1 MEAFTIKNLTFTYP
15 HRKEAALKDINLS
28 VPRGAFIVICGQSG
42 SGKTTLLRKLKG
54 ALAPAGESHG
64 DILFYG
70 VPLDQVSQRDQAG
83 KIGYVL
89 QNPDNQIVTDKVWH
103 ELAFGMESLGYDQ
116 ETIRLRVAEMASFF
130 GIQSWFHKN
139 VQELSGG
146 QKQILN
152 LASVMA
158 LQPEVLILDEP
169 TSQLDP
175 IAARDFLAM
184 VEKIHKEIGVTVL
197 LSEHRLDEVMSMGDR
212 VWVLDGGQVLVNDTP
227 ENTSA
232 ILATKNHPMFLAM
245 PAPLKIYG
253 ELYEEGFRKDLL
265 CPVTV
270 GEGRMWLGQVMGNKV
285 PQPKALPIELPP
297 NRGKEAPLISMKD
310 VWFRYEKREVDV
322 IKDFSMEVFQGEFFC
337 IVGGNGT
344 GKTTALNI
352 ISGLKEPYRGG
363 VKFKG
368 RELGDYKRRD
378 LFSGIMG
385 VLPQNP
391 QTVFVKAS
399 VGEDLEEMLLGREK
413 FMDPKARKQRVL
425 EIARQTHLKDLM
437 DVHPYDLSGGEQQR
451 AALAK
456 ILLMEPEILLL
467 DEPTKGMDSQFKE
480 ELAQILRQRIEDGI
494 TVIVVSHDIEF
505 CAQYGDRC
513 AMIFDG
519 NIITQGPPRQFFSGN
534 SFYTTAANR
543 MSRQVF
549 ENAVVAQDVVALI
562 RANFNLKTHENKK
575 TYIEADSSKEE
586 FPTVEGTPMEE
597 GQAIGKK
604 VTIND
609 KNFASFEESVAEIN
623 YAMGERLTRQSDFR
637 STEQFSQN
645 GHLLEKSKIFKAG
658 NAITNKDIKVKDKI
672 NINPGLSLGK
682 TSQKAKILTWIFLA
696 LIPITL
702 YLGTFWLDDRKYY
715 IISLLVVGYTLIPFF
730 AIFEGRKPMAR
741 EVILISV
748 LITLGVLGR
757 GAFFMIP
764 QFKPIIAIVIL
775 AGVTLGSQAGFMTG
789 AMTAFVSN
797 FFFGQG
803 PWTPWQMFALG
814 LIGFLA
820 GWLVEKRILG
830 ESKTALVI
838 FGAIVSFVVYGF
850 VVDLWTVFGMGT
862 GENLWQ
868 WAITVYTLAL
878 PFNIINTVATSIFLF
893 FLAKPMVEKINRI
906 KIKYGMIY

>member
-1 MEAFTIKNLTFTYP
+1 METFTIKNLTFTYP
-15 HRKEAALKDINLS
+15 HREEAALKNINLT
-28 VPRGAFIVICGQSG
+28 VPRGSFTVICGQSG
-42 SGKTTLLRKLKG
+42 SGKTTLLRKLKL
-54 ALAPAGESHG
+54 ALAPEGDSKGE
-64 DILFYG
+64 IFFYG

-89 QNPDNQIVTDKVWH
+89 QNPDNQIVADKVWH

-116 ETIRLRVAEMASFF
+116 DTIRLRVAEMASFF
-130 GIQSWFHKN
+130 GIQSWFHKS

-184 VEKIHKEIGVTVL
+184 VEKIHREIGITVL
-197 LSEHRLDEVMSMGDR
+197 LSEHRLDEVMAMGDR
-212 VWVLDGGQVLVNDTP
+212 VWVMDQGRILANDTP
-227 ENTSA
+227 ENVSA
-232 ILATKNHPMFLAM
+232 ILAAKNHPMFLAM

-253 ELYEEGFRKDLL
+253 ELYEQGFRQDLP

-270 GEGRMWLGQVMGNKV
+270 GEGRMWLREVMKDKD
-285 PQPKALPIELPP
+285 PQPQAIEVEPVTNRSKESPI
-297 NRGKEAPLISMKD
+297 ISMKD
-310 VWFRYEKREVDV
+310 VWFRYEKREADV
-322 IKDFSMEVFQGEFFC
+322 IKDFSIEVFQGEFLC

-352 ISGLKEPYRGG
+352 LSGLKEPYRGK

-368 RELGDYKRRD
+368 RDLGDYKRRE
-378 LFSGIMG
+378 LFSGVMG

-391 QTVFVKAS
+391 QSVFVKAS
-399 VGEDLEEMLLGREK
+399 VAEDLEEMLIGTKESL
-413 FMDPKARKQRVL
+413 DAKARKEKVL
-425 EIARQTHLKDLM
+425 EIARQTHLEDLM

-467 DEPTKGMDSQFKE
+467 DEPTKGMDSHFKE
-480 ELAQILRQRIEDGI
+480 EFAHILRERIEGGMTI
-494 TVIVVSHDIEF
+494 IVVSHDIEF

-543 MSRQVF
+543 MSRQIF
-549 ENAVVAQDVVALI
+549 NNAVVTEDVVALI
-562 RANFNLKTHENKK
+562 RANFNLEKPEKKEAYVKPASSPNVQNIQDQEEPVDVKTTNEYLAYGKNL
-575 TYIEADSSKEE
+575 TEWDSITERGIKE
-586 FPTVEGTPMEE
+586 
-597 GQAIGKK
+597 GKAK
-604 VTIND
+604 GR
-609 KNFASFEESVAEIN
+609 A
-623 YAMGERLTRQSDFR
+623 
-637 STEQFSQN
+637 
-645 GHLLEKSKIFKAG
+645 KA
-658 NAITNKDIKVKDKI
+658 KDKDKI
-672 NINPGLSLGK
+672 NNRPGLLLRR
-682 TSQKAKILTWIFLA
+682 TSQKAKVLTWIFLA

-715 IISLLVVGYTLIPFF
+715 IISLLVVGYTLVPFF

-741 EVILISV
+741 ELILISV

-775 AGVTLGSQAGFMTG
+775 AGVTLGSPAGFMTG

-820 GWLVEKRILG
+820 GWLVEKGVLG
-830 ESKTALVI
+830 HSKTALVI
-838 FGAIVSFVVYGF
+838 FGAIVSFVVYGL

-868 WAITVYTLAL
+868 WALTVYTLAL
-878 PFNIINTVATSIFLF
+878 PFNIINAVATAVFLF

>member
-15 HRKEAALKDINLS
+15 HRKEAALNDVSLT

-54 ALAPAGESHG
+54 ALAPAGESQG
-64 DILFYG
+64 EILFYG
-70 VPLDQVSQRDQAG
+70 VPLDQVSQGDQAE

-89 QNPDNQIVTDKVWH
+89 QNPDNQMVTDKVWH

-130 GIQSWFHKN
+130 GIQGWFHKS

-152 LASVMA
+152 LASVMT

-175 IAARDFLAM
+175 IASSDFLAM
-184 VEKIHKEIGVTVL
+184 VDKIHREIGVTVL
-197 LSEHRLDEVMSMGDR
+197 LSEHRLDEVMAMGDR
-212 VWVLDGGQVLVNDTP
+212 VWVLDQGQVLVDDTP

-232 ILATKNHPMFLAM
+232 ILATQNHPMFLAM

-253 ELYEEGFRKDLL
+253 ELYEQGFRQDLI

-270 GEGRMWLGQVMGNKV
+270 GEGRKWLTQVMENKKAEPKSV
-285 PQPKALPIELPP
+285 PMEPAEK
-297 NRGKEAPLISMKD
+297 RDKETSVIHMKD
-310 VWFRYEKREVDV
+310 VWFRYGKSEADV
-322 IKDFSMEVFQGEFFC
+322 IKDFSLEVYQGELFC

-344 GKTTALNI
+344 GKTTSLNI
-352 ISGLKEPYRGG
+352 MSGLKQPYRGK
-363 VKFKG
+363 VLFKG
-368 RELGDYKRRD
+368 KDLADYKRKD
-378 LFSGIMG
+378 LFSGVMG
-385 VLPQNP
+385 LLPQNP
-391 QTVFVKAS
+391 QSVFVKS
-399 VGEDLEEMLLGREK
+399 TVGEDLEEMLLGTKKYSDRNT
-413 FMDPKARKQRVL
+413 RKQRVL
-425 EIARQTHLKDLM
+425 EIARQTHLLDLM
-437 DVHPYDLSGGEQQR
+437 DAHPYDLSGGEQQR

-456 ILLMEPEILLL
+456 ILLMDPEILLL
-467 DEPTKGMDSQFKE
+467 DEPTKGMDSKFKE
-480 ELAQILRQRIEDGI
+480 ELAQILRQRIEEGMTI
-494 TVIVVSHDIEF
+494 IVVSHDIEF

-519 NIITQGPPRQFFSGN
+519 NIITQGAPRQFFSGN

-543 MSRQVF
+543 MSRQIF
-549 ENAVVAQDVVALI
+549 NNAVIPEDVIGLI
-562 RANFNLKTHENKK
+562 RANFNLETPKK
-575 TYIEADSSKEE
+575 KAYHKEE
-586 FPTVEGTPMEE
+586 KPLKAEE
-597 GQAIGKK
+597 PVQGK
-604 VTIND
+604 TD
-609 KNFASFEESVAEIN
+609 KGGKE
-623 YAMGERLTRQSDFR
+623 
-637 STEQFSQN
+637 
-645 GHLLEKSKIFKAG
+645 SKIKR
-658 NAITNKDIKVKDKI
+658 DIIIK
-672 NINPGLSLGK
+672 PGLPLGK
-682 TSQKAKILTWIFLA
+682 SSQKAKILTWICLA

-715 IISLLVVGYTLIPFF
+715 IISLLVVGLTMIPFF
-730 AIFEGRKPMAR
+730 AIFEGRKPLAR

-757 GAFFMIP
+757 GAFFMVP
-764 QFKPIIAIVIL
+764 QFKPVIAIIIL

-820 GWLVEKRILG
+820 GWLVEKNVLG
-830 ESKTALVI
+830 ESKTALLI
-838 FGAIVSFVVYGF
+838 FGAIMSFVVYGL

-878 PFNIINTVATSIFLF
+878 PFNIINTVATTIFLF

>member
-15 HRKEAALKDINLS
+15 HRNTPALNGINLS
-28 VPRGAFIVICGQSG
+28 VPTGSFIVVCGQSG
-42 SGKTTLLRKLKG
+42 SGKTTLLRSLKE
-54 ALAPAGESHG
+54 ALAPAGEKQG
-64 DILFYG
+64 EILFYG
-70 VPLDQVSQRDQAG
+70 TPLDQISARHQAA

-130 GIQSWFHKN
+130 GIQGWFHKK
-139 VQELSGG
+139 VEELSGG

-184 VEKIHKEIGVTVL
+184 VEKIHQEIGVTVL
-197 LSEHRLDEVMSMGDR
+197 LSEHRLDEVMAMGDR
-212 VWVLDGGQVLVNDTP
+212 VWVLDQGEVLVDDTP

-253 ELYEEGFRKDLL
+253 ELYEEGFRKDLA

-270 GEGRMWLGQVMGNKV
+270 GEGRKWLVEVMKNKEAD
-285 PQPKALPIELPP
+285 PKSLPLRATR
-297 NRGKEAPLISMKD
+297 NAGKETPIITMKD
-310 VWFRYEKREVDV
+310 VWFRYDKRDEDV
-322 IKDFSMEVFQGEFFC
+322 IKDLSMEVFQGEFLC

-352 ISGLKEPYRGG
+352 ISGLRKPYRGK
-363 VKFKG
+363 VLFKG
-368 RELGDYKRRD
+368 KDLEDYKRKE
-378 LFSGIMG
+378 LFSGVMG

-391 QTVFVKAS
+391 QSVFVKAT
-399 VGEDLEEMLLGREK
+399 VGEDLEEMVLGTSESLSK
-413 FMDPKARKQRVL
+413 EERKQRIL
-425 EIARQTHLKDLM
+425 DIAKKTHLEHLLGI
-437 DVHPYDLSGGEQQR
+437 HPYDLSGGEQQR

-467 DEPTKGMDSQFKE
+467 DEPTKGMDSHFKE
-480 ELAQILRQRIEDGI
+480 EFAQILRQRIEEGM

-505 CAQYGDRC
+505 CARYGDRC

-519 NIITQGPPRQFFSGN
+519 NIITQGAPQQFFSGN

-543 MSRQVF
+543 MSRQF
-549 ENAVVAQDVVALI
+549 FQNAVVTEDVVELI
-562 RANFNLKTHENKK
+562 RANFQLKTPEKKVPKQEIKPEAEKEPKENKEPYEEK
-575 TYIEADSSKEE
+575 AAIPINKNTKKPIGTLSS
-586 FPTVEGTPMEE
+586 TG
-597 GQAIGKK
+597 
-604 VTIND
+604 
-609 KNFASFEESVAEIN
+609 
-623 YAMGERLTRQSDFR
+623 
-637 STEQFSQN
+637 
-645 GHLLEKSKIFKAG
+645 
-658 NAITNKDIKVKDKI
+658 
-672 NINPGLSLGK
+672 

-715 IISLLVVGYTLIPFF
+715 IISLLVIGYTMVPFF
-730 AIFEGRKPMAR
+730 AMFEGRKPMAR
-741 EVILISV
+741 EIILISV

-757 GAFFMIP
+757 TAFFMIP
-764 QFKPIIAIVIL
+764 QFKPVIAIVIL
-775 AGVTLGSQAGFMTG
+775 AGVTLGSQGGFMTG

-814 LIGFLA
+814 LIGFLS
-820 GWLVEKRILG
+820 GWFVEKNVLK
-830 ESKTALVI
+830 ESKTGIII
-838 FGAIVSFVVYGF
+838 FGGIVSFVVYGL
-850 VVDLWTVFGMGT
+850 VVDLWTVFGMST

-878 PFNIINTVATSIFLF
+878 PFNIINAVSTVIFLF
-893 FLAKPMVEKINRI
+893 FLAKPMIEKINRI

>member
-28 VPRGAFIVICGQSG
+28 VSRGAFIVICGQSG

-54 ALAPAGESHG
+54 ALAPAGESRG

-70 VPLDQVSQRDQAG
+70 VPLDQVPQRDQAR

-184 VEKIHKEIGVTVL
+184 VEKIHREIGVTVL
-197 LSEHRLDEVMSMGDR
+197 LSEHRLDEVMAMGDR
-212 VWVLDGGQVLVNDTP
+212 VWVLDNGQILVNDTP

-232 ILATKNHPMFLAM
+232 ILATKDHPMFLAM

-253 ELYEEGFRKDLL
+253 ELYEEGFRKDLP

-270 GEGRMWLGQVMGNKV
+270 GEGRKWLEDVMKDKE
-285 PQPKALPIELPP
+285 PEPKAISIELPP
-297 NRGKEAPLISMKD
+297 NRGKESPLISMKD
-310 VWFRYEKREVDV
+310 VWFRYEKREPDV
-322 IKDFSMEVFQGEFFC
+322 IKDFSMEVFRGEFFC

-368 RELGDYKRRD
+368 RDLGDYKRRE

-391 QTVFVKAS
+391 QSVFVKAS
-399 VGEDLEEMLLGREK
+399 VGEDLEEMLLGSKE
-413 FMDPKARKQRVL
+413 FLDPKARKSRVL
-425 EIARQTHLKDLM
+425 EIARQIHLEDLM

-451 AALAK
+451 AALGK

-480 ELAQILRQRIEDGI
+480 ELAQILRQRIAEGI
-494 TVIVVSHDIEF
+494 TVILVSHDIEF

-519 NIITQGPPRQFFSGN
+519 NIITQGMPRQFFSGN

-549 ENAVVAQDVVALI
+549 ENAVVPQDVVALI
-562 RANFNLKTHENKK
+562 RANFNLKTPENKK
-575 TYIEADSSKEE
+575 TSQEADSSKEDLSAD
-586 FPTVEGTPMEE
+586 EGVSKEADELSENKLTP
-597 GQAIGKK
+597 
-604 VTIND
+604 ND
-609 KNFASFEESVAEIN
+609 KDFAGFEKSVNEKESSVVEMASKGI
-623 YAMGERLTRQSDFR
+623 DFR
-637 STEQFSQN
+637 VTDQTSQR
-645 GHLLEKSKIFKAG
+645 GHLVEKRIICKSGKPIRK
-658 NAITNKDIKVKDKI
+658 KDIKVKDKI
-672 NINPGLSLGK
+672 EVNPGLSLGK

-715 IISLLVVGYTLIPFF
+715 IISLLVVGYTMIPFF

-830 ESKTALVI
+830 ESKTALMI

-868 WAITVYTLAL
+868 WALTVYTLAL

>member
-1 MEAFTIKNLTFTYP
+1 METFTIKNLTFTYP
-15 HRKEAALKDINLS
+15 YREKPALNDVSLTVDK
-28 VPRGAFIVICGQSG
+28 GAFIVICGQSG
-42 SGKTTLLRKLKG
+42 SGKTTLLRKLKA
-54 ALAPAGESHG
+54 ALAPAGDSQGE
-64 DILFYG
+64 ILFYG
-70 VPLDQVSQRDQAG
+70 VPLEQVSQREQAE

-184 VEKIHKEIGVTVL
+184 VEKIHREIGVTVL
-197 LSEHRLDEVMSMGDR
+197 LSEHRLDEVMAMGDK
-212 VWVLDGGQVLVNDTP
+212 VWVLDQGRVLVDDTP

-253 ELYEEGFRKDLL
+253 ELYEQGFRKDLL

-270 GEGRMWLGQVMGNKV
+270 GQGRKWLGEVMKDRV
-285 PQPKALPIELPP
+285 PEPKALTTELAP
-297 NRGKEAPLISMKD
+297 NRSKESPIISMKD
-310 VWFRYEKREVDV
+310 VWFRYEKREADV
-322 IKDFSMEVFQGEFFC
+322 IKDFSLEVFQGEFLC

-352 ISGLKEPYRGG
+352 MSGLKVPYRGK
-363 VKFKG
+363 VKFRGKD
-368 RELGDYKRRD
+368 LGDYNRRE
-378 LFSGIMG
+378 LFSGVMG

-391 QTVFVKAS
+391 QSVFVKAT
-399 VGEDLEEMLLGREK
+399 VGEDLEEMLIGRKESL
-413 FMDPKARKQRVL
+413 DTKARKQRVA
-425 EIARQTHLKDLM
+425 EIARQTHLEDLM
-437 DVHPYDLSGGEQQR
+437 YVHPYDLSGGEQQR

-456 ILLMEPEILLL
+456 ILLMDPEVLLL
-467 DEPTKGMDSQFKE
+467 DEPTKGMDSHFKE
-480 ELAQILRQRIEDGI
+480 EFAHILRERIKGGM

-519 NIITQGPPRQFFSGN
+519 NIITQGVPRQFFSGN

-549 ENAVVAQDVVALI
+549 ENAVVAEDVVELI
-562 RANFNLKTHENKK
+562 RANFDLGRPEKKEPYIKTTSLPNDENLQN
-575 TYIEADSSKEE
+575 
-586 FPTVEGTPMEE
+586 EGTVNGEE
-597 GQAIGKK
+597 TTDLESIIEEDVKERNTRKK
-604 VTIND
+604 I
-609 KNFASFEESVAEIN
+609 KN
-623 YAMGERLTRQSDFR
+623 
-637 STEQFSQN
+637 
-645 GHLLEKSKIFKAG
+645 KPK
-658 NAITNKDIKVKDKI
+658 NK
-672 NINPGLSLGK
+672 PGIILGK

-715 IISLLVVGYTLIPFF
+715 IISLLVVAYTMIPFF

-830 ESKTALVI
+830 ESKTALMI
-838 FGAIVSFVVYGF
+838 FGAVVSFVVYGL

-878 PFNIINTVATSIFLF
+878 PFNIINTVATTIFLF
-893 FLAKPMVEKINRI
+893 FLAKPMIEKINRI

>member
-1 MEAFTIKNLTFTYP
+1 MEAFTIKDLTFTYP
-15 HRKEAALKDINLS
+15 HRNKAALKNVNLT
-28 VPRGAFIVICGQSG
+28 VPKGAFIVICGQSG

-54 ALAPAGESHG
+54 ALAPAGESQG
-64 DILFYG
+64 EILFYG
-70 VPLDQVSQRDQAG
+70 VPLDKVSQRDQAE

-130 GIQSWFHKN
+130 GIQSWFHKS

-175 IAARDFLAM
+175 IAASDFLAM
-184 VEKIHKEIGVTVL
+184 IEKIHREIGVTVL
-197 LSEHRLDEVMSMGDR
+197 LSEHRLDEVMAMGDR
-212 VWVLDGGQVLVNDTP
+212 VWVLDQGQVLVDDTP

-253 ELYEEGFRKDLL
+253 ELYEQGFRQDLR

-270 GEGRMWLGQVMGNKV
+270 GEGRKWLSEVMKDKV
-285 PQPKALPIELPP
+285 PAPKALPLESAP
-297 NRGKEAPLISMKD
+297 NRNKETPLIHMKD
-310 VWFRYEKREVDV
+310 VWFRYEKREADV
-322 IKDFSMEVFQGEFFC
+322 IKNFSMEVFQGEFFC

-344 GKTTALNI
+344 GKTTSLNLM
-352 ISGLKEPYRGG
+352 SGLKQPYRGK
-363 VKFKG
+363 VMFKG
-368 RELGDYKRRD
+368 KNLIDYKRKE
-378 LFSGIMG
+378 LFSGVMG

-391 QTVFVKAS
+391 QSVFVKPT
-399 VGEDLEEMLLGREK
+399 VGEDLEEMLLGTKESLN
-413 FMDPKARKQRVL
+413 PEARKRRVL
-425 EIARQTHLKDLM
+425 EIAGQTHLENLM
-437 DVHPYDLSGGEQQR
+437 DAHPYDLSGGEQQR

-456 ILLMEPEILLL
+456 ILLMDPEVLLL
-467 DEPTKGMDSQFKE
+467 DEPTKGMDSKFKE
-480 ELAQILRQRIEDGI
+480 ELAHILRKRIEEGMTI
-494 TVIVVSHDIEF
+494 IVVSHDIEF

-519 NIITQGPPRQFFSGN
+519 NIITQGAPRQFFSGN

-543 MSRQVF
+543 MSRQLF
-549 ENAVVAQDVVALI
+549 ENAVVPEDVVALV
-562 RANFNLKTHENKK
+562 RANFNLETPEKRKPYQEIKSWKDEELTKEQHLQQKK
-575 TYIEADSSKEE
+575 LVQGVSL
-586 FPTVEGTPMEE
+586 
-597 GQAIGKK
+597 IGK
-604 VTIND
+604 N
-609 KNFASFEESVAEIN
+609 
-623 YAMGERLTRQSDFR
+623 
-637 STEQFSQN
+637 
-645 GHLLEKSKIFKAG
+645 
-658 NAITNKDIKVKDKI
+658 DIKIK
-672 NINPGLSLGK
+672 PGLPLGK

-715 IISLLVVGYTLIPFF
+715 IISLLVVGYTMVPFF

-748 LITLGVLGR
+748 LITFGVLGR

-764 QFKPIIAIVIL
+764 QFKPVIAIVIL

-814 LIGFLA
+814 LMGFLA
-820 GWLVEKRILG
+820 GLLVEKGVLR
-830 ESKTALVI
+830 ESKTALMI
-838 FGAIVSFVVYGF
+838 FGAIVSFMVYGF
-850 VVDLWTVFGMGT
+850 VIDLWTVFGMGT
-862 GENLWQ
+862 GENIWQ
-868 WAITVYTLAL
+868 WAITVYALAL
-878 PFNIINTVATSIFLF
+878 PFNIINTVATTIFLF
-893 FLAKPMVEKINRI
+893 FLAKPMIEKINRI

>member
-1 MEAFTIKNLTFTYP
+1 METFTIKDLTFTYP
-15 HRKEAALKDINLS
+15 HRKEAALKDINLA
-28 VPRGAFIVICGQSG
+28 VPRGSFIVICGQSG

-54 ALAPAGESHG
+54 ALAPAGESQG
-64 DILFYG
+64 EILFYG
-70 VPLDQVSQRDQAG
+70 VPLDQVPQRDQAE

-103 ELAFGMESLGYDQ
+103 ELAFGMESLGYEQ

-139 VQELSGG
+139 VQDLSGG

-184 VEKIHKEIGVTVL
+184 VEKIHREIGVTVL
-197 LSEHRLDEVMSMGDR
+197 LSEHRLDEVMAMGDR
-212 VWVLDGGQVLVNDTP
+212 VWVLDEGRVLVDDTP

-232 ILATKNHPMFLAM
+232 ILATKNHPMVLAM

-253 ELYEEGFRKDLL
+253 ELYEQGFRKDLL

-270 GEGRMWLGQVMGNKV
+270 GEGRKWLSEVMKDKK
-285 PQPKALPIELPP
+285 PDPKALSIEAIA
-297 NRGKEAPLISMKD
+297 NHSKETPVISMKD
-310 VWFRYEKREVDV
+310 VWFRYDKREADV
-322 IKDFSMEVFQGEFFC
+322 IKDFSIEVFQGEFLC
-337 IVGGNGT
+337 ILGGNGT
-344 GKTTALNI
+344 GKTTSLNI
-352 ISGLKEPYRGG
+352 MSGLKQPYRGK
-363 VKFKG
+363 VLFKG
-368 RELGDYKRRD
+368 KDLGDFKRKE
-378 LFSGIMG
+378 LFSGLMG

-391 QTVFVKAS
+391 QSVFVKAT
-399 VGEDLEEMLLGREK
+399 VGEDLEEMLLGTKEAL
-413 FMDPKARKQRVL
+413 DPKSRRQRVL
-425 EIARQTHLKDLM
+425 EIARQTHLEKLM

-456 ILLMEPEILLL
+456 ILLMDPEILLL

-480 ELAQILRQRIEDGI
+480 ELAHILRQRIEEGM

-549 ENAVVAQDVVALI
+549 ENAVVTEDVVALI
-562 RANFNLKTHENKK
+562 RANFQLETPEKK
-575 TYIEADSSKEE
+575 DNYIDKDPSDETFSNAKDVDG
-586 FPTVEGTPMEE
+586 TVGPHNVE
-597 GQAIGKK
+597 
-604 VTIND
+604 D
-609 KNFASFEESVAEIN
+609 YDRLEESIKKN
-623 YAMGERLTRQSDFR
+623 
-637 STEQFSQN
+637 
-645 GHLLEKSKIFKAG
+645 EK
-658 NAITNKDIKVKDKI
+658 IKTGI
-672 NINPGLSLGK
+672 SLGK
-682 TSQKAKILTWIFLA
+682 TSQKAKILTWIFLT

-715 IISLLVVGYTLIPFF
+715 IISLLVVAYTMIPFF
-730 AIFEGRKPMAR
+730 AIFEGRKPMAK

-757 GAFFMIP
+757 GAFFMVP

-820 GWLVEKRILG
+820 GWLVEKRVLG
-830 ESKTALVI
+830 ESKTALMI
-838 FGAIVSFVVYGF
+838 FGAVVSFVIYGL

-878 PFNIINTVATSIFLF
+878 PFNIINTVATTIFLF

-906 KIKYGMIY
+906 KVKYGMIY

>member
-15 HRKEAALKDINLS
+15 QREKPALNGINLS
-28 VPRGAFIVICGQSG
+28 VASGEFIVICGQSG
-42 SGKTTLLRKLKG
+42 SGKTTLLRNLKA
-54 ALAPAGESHG
+54 ALAPAGESQG
-64 DILFYG
+64 EILFYG
-70 VPLDQVSQRDQAG
+70 VPLDQVSQRDQAE

-130 GIQSWFHKN
+130 GIQGWFHKK
-139 VQELSGG
+139 VEELSGG

-175 IAARDFLAM
+175 IAARDFLDM
-184 VEKIHKEIGVTVL
+184 VERIHREIGVTVL
-197 LSEHRLDEVMSMGDR
+197 LSEHRLDDVMAMGDR
-212 VWVLDGGQVLVNDTP
+212 VWVLDQGQVLVDDTP

-270 GEGRMWLGQVMGNKV
+270 GEGRKWLGEVMKHKKAE
-285 PQPKALPIELPP
+285 PKALPLE
-297 NRGKEAPLISMKD
+297 NKRNHDKETPIILLKD
-310 VWFRYEKREVDV
+310 VWFRYDKREEDV
-322 IKDFSMEVFQGEFFC
+322 IKDFSLEVFQGEFLC

-352 ISGLKEPYRGG
+352 ISGLRQLYRGK
-363 VKFKG
+363 VSFKG
-368 RELGDYKRRD
+368 KDLGDYKKKE
-378 LFSGIMG
+378 LFSGVMG

-391 QTVFVKAS
+391 QSVFVKAT
-399 VGEDLEEMLLGREK
+399 VGEDLEEMLLGSQKSLNNQEI
-413 FMDPKARKQRVL
+413 KARVL
-425 EIARQTHLKDLM
+425 DIARQTHLEQLM
-437 DVHPYDLSGGEQQR
+437 EVHPYDLSGGEQQR

-480 ELAQILRQRIEDGI
+480 ELAQILRKRIEEGM

-505 CAQYGDRC
+505 CARYGDRC

-519 NIITQGPPRQFFSGN
+519 NIITEGAPRQFFSGN
-534 SFYTTAANR
+534 SFYTTSANR
-543 MSRQVF
+543 MSRQF
-549 ENAVVAQDVVALI
+549 FDNAVLPEDVVELI
-562 RANFNLKTHENKK
+562 RANFNLVTPSKR
-575 TYIEADSSKEE
+575 YIEDDIKPNE
-586 FPTVEGTPMEE
+586 
-597 GQAIGKK
+597 
-604 VTIND
+604 N
-609 KNFASFEESVAEIN
+609 NESVDSTN
-623 YAMGERLTRQSDFR
+623 TPNGEAY
-637 STEQFSQN
+637 
-645 GHLLEKSKIFKAG
+645 KISE
-658 NAITNKDIKVKDKI
+658 TLPDKI
-672 NINPGLSLGK
+672 KNSSSRIPIYPLGKNNKEPRISLGLGN
-682 TSQKAKILTWIFLA
+682 TSRKAKLLTWIFLA
-696 LIPITL
+696 LIPLTL
-702 YLGTFWLDDRKYY
+702 YLGTFWFDDRKYY
-715 IISLLVVGYTLIPFF
+715 IISLLVVGCTMVPFF
-730 AIFEGRKPMAR
+730 ATFEGRKPMAR
-741 EVILISV
+741 EIILISV

-757 GAFFMIP
+757 AAFFMVP

-775 AGVTLGSQAGFMTG
+775 AGVTLGSQGGFMTG

-814 LIGFLA
+814 LIGFLS
-820 GWLVEKRILG
+820 GWIVEKRILR
-830 ESKTALVI
+830 ESKLALII
-838 FGAIVSFVVYGF
+838 FGSIATFIFYGF
-850 VVDLWTVFGMGT
+850 IVDLWTVFGMGT

-878 PFNIINTVATSIFLF
+878 PFNILNTVATAIFLF

-906 KIKYGMIY
+906 KIKYGMMY